1 MKVTTGFFNTKV
13 QQCLIRK
20 LKKTKQ
26 RIGWKPR
33 FVRVCVRSKVECR
46 RTPRTLLSPSPHY
59 QESQSK
65 VFDTKFA
72 CQYCC
77 QAAESTGRVDYLLL
91 VHRSWRRG
99 GGGGG
104 VYSYSADTIEGPR
117 APAVKLTAG
126 DRAPSDSGR
135 WTFPRRGTVPRRC
148 GVGQTRKRVCGH
160 RGLLGSWDPGH
171 APGEHGFGRCVC
183 AGRGC
188 ACLAPCGL
196 ISSAGPMEAA
206 EADARRPSPRC
217 CTLSVFPTG
226 GAGQIR
232 IPGPSG
238 VVRTLHA
245 TPCVPLDG
253 PDKHIFPAR
262 ALATRLPTPPHAPPH
277 VRCADMHATQV
288 ASVRA
293 PCGHMIGL
301 FEPNLDFLLATRGA
315 GAGGAPPGLTPPP
328 VGPGPPVGAEGR
340 KGPGGG

>member
-1 MKVTTGFFNTKV
+1 MKKKFDMSRVTCHASHVTVTTLCPAPLVTAAAG
-13 QQCLIRK
+13 
-20 LKKTKQ
+20 
-26 RIGWKPR
+26 
-33 FVRVCVRSKVECR
+33 RS
-46 RTPRTLLSPSPHY
+46 PGAGLSPGAAGWVKRASA
-59 QESQSK
+59 
-65 VFDTKFA
+65 FA
-72 CQYCC
+72 
-77 QAAESTGRVDYLLL
+77 A
-91 VHRSWRRG
+91 
-99 GGGGG
+99 
-104 VYSYSADTIEGPR
+104 
-117 APAVKLTAG
+117 
-126 DRAPSDSGR
+126 
-135 WTFPRRGTVPRRC
+135 TV
-148 GVGQTRKRVCGH
+148 GY
-160 RGLLGSWDPGH
+160 WDPGIL
-171 APGEHGFGRCVC
+171 ATLLASTASAGASARGFGVSVGARHGSVC

-206 EADARRPSPRC
+206 EAGARRPSPRC